1 MFKSIRLKLTVWFS
15 VILLIGLGAFGVT
28 AYLYTSET
36 ISENLDI
43 SLRSEAEWLKQ
54 ILESN
59 LTMERGKIRSLQKD
73 FLNSPS
79 SSDTSAQSEDQGETG
94 EEYEIWNKIYEHSLV
109 NSKKQ
114 FIYIFDR
121 RGRTFYK
128 SYNLGQDSLPSPS
141 DLVPYKV
148 SVSRTDLGGKTIRL
162 ASLNAKFYRI
172 RVAYPEDEITELLHN
187 LFSIFLVLIPI
198 VIMISVLG
206 GYFLAKQSLK
216 PVDEIT
222 RTARKITAAKLRE
235 RIHVT
240 NPKDELGRLSETLND
255 MISRLEASFEQV
267 GQFSMDASHEL
278 RTPLTIMRGEIELSL
293 RGNRTTASYKKT
305 LASLLDEVMRM
316 TSIIEGLILLAKA
329 DSGVEKLDKKPTRL
343 DILVSEIREDAE
355 VLAEQKKIDIS
366 ISKLD
371 EATVM
376 GDEIRLRQLMLNLV
390 DNAIKYTPEGGRVVL
405 SLENRNGSAS
415 FMVEDTGIGI
425 PEKDLERIFDRF
437 YRVDES
443 RSRSHDWSG
452 LGLGLSISKW
462 VAEAHGGKLSV
473 ESKVGA
479 GSKFTVVLPVRTE
492 QPAES
497 IVTLGTGSVTN
508 N

>member
-1 MFKSIRLKLTVWFS
+1 MFKSIRLKLTLWFS
-15 VILLIGLGAFGVT
+15 IILLIGLATFGVI

-36 ISENLDI
+36 LSENLDI
-43 SLRSEAEWLKQ
+43 SLRSEAEWLRQ
-54 ILESN
+54 ILESKLDN
-59 LTMERGKIRSLQKD
+59 ERGKIRNLQKD
-73 FLNSPS
+73 FLYSPPNA
-79 SSDTSAQSEDQGETG
+79 DTSSPNEDQSESG

-128 SYNLGQDSLPSPS
+128 SYNLGQDTLPSPMN
-141 DLVPYKV
+141 LVPYRV
-148 SVSRTDLGGKTIRL
+148 LVSRTNLDDKTIRL
-162 ASLNAKFYRI
+162 ASLNTKFYRI
-172 RVAYPEDEITELLHN
+172 RVAYPEDEITEVLHN

-198 VIMISVLG
+198 VILISVIG

-235 RIHVT
+235 RIHVM
-240 NPKDELGRLSETLND
+240 NPKDEIGRLSETLND

-278 RTPLTIMRGEIELSL
+278 RTPLTIMRGEIELAL

-329 DSGVEKLDKKPTRL
+329 DSGVGKLEKKPTRL
-343 DILVSEIREDAE
+343 DILVNEIKEDAE
-355 VLAEQKKIDIS
+355 VLAEQRKIDIS

-371 EATVM
+371 EATIM

-390 DNAIKYTPEGGRVVL
+390 DNAIKYTPEGGKVVL
-405 SLENRNGSAS
+405 SLEKRNGNAS

-425 PEKDLERIFDRF
+425 PEKDLSKIFNRF
-437 YRVDES
+437 YRVDKS
-443 RSRSHDWSG
+443 RSRLPDRSG

-462 VAEAHGGKLSV
+462 VAEAHGGKLLV
-473 ESKVGA
+473 ESKVGT
-479 GSKFTVVLPVRTE
+479 GSKFTVVLP
-492 QPAES
+492 
-497 IVTLGTGSVTN
+497 I
-508 N
+508 